1 MQNEDDMTL
10 GDWTGVLLLLVC
22 AGAIAPYAWRGL
34 WLLIRI
40 GWAWYCFGR

>member
-1 MQNEDDMTL
+1 MEEQHITVTDLIGYVAML
-10 GDWTGVLLLLVC
+10 ACV
-22 AGAIAPYAWRGL
+22 AAIAPYAWKGL